1 MRTVNRSAPSGEPS
15 AVSSAPAGVSSDPAA
30 VSGAP
35 TSGVPDEPATPAGAE
50 LALDG
55 VRLGHHGG
63 VAVPGPVGLR
73 IAPGELLTV
82 VGPSGCGKT
91 TLLRTLAG
99 LLPPLEG
106 RVTQDGRPVR
116 RPGADRAVVF
126 QHDALLPWRTVR
138 ANVEL
143 PLAIRRVPRAERRR
157 TAQEW
162 LERVGLGD
170 HAHKL
175 PHRLSGGQRQRVQLA
190 RALAGRPRAVLMD
203 EPFGALD
210 AHTRAG
216 MQDLLVE
223 ILRGTGATVVF
234 VTHDV
239 DEALHLGDRIVLFA
253 SGEVLDVPHPRSRDA
268 RDAPATAALRRRV
281 LDSL

>member
-1 MRTVNRSAPSGEPS
+1 
-15 AVSSAPAGVSSDPAA
+15 VSTPAQAAPALPS
-30 VSGAP
+30 
-35 TSGVPDEPATPAGAE
+35 GAE
-50 LALDG
+50 LVLHEAL
-55 VRLGHHGG
+55 LGHPGG
-63 VAVPGPVGLR
+63 EPLTAALELR
-73 IAPGELLTV
+73 IAPGELLAV

-99 LLPPLEG
+99 LLPPLSG
-106 RVTQDGRPVR
+106 HVTQDGEPIT
-116 RPGADRAVVF
+116 RPGADRALVF

-143 PLAIRRVPRAERRR
+143 PLGIRRIPRAERRR
-157 TAQEW
+157 TAAHW
-162 LERVGLGD
+162 LDRVGLGE

-175 PHRLSGGQRQRVQLA
+175 PHQLSGGQRQRVQLA
-190 RALAGRPRAVLMD
+190 RSLAGRPRAVLMD

-239 DEALHLGDRIVLFA
+239 DEALHLGDRVVLPA
-253 SGEVLDVPHPRSRDA
+253 SGEVLDVPRPRDRDA
-268 RDAPATAALRRRV
+268 RQAPDTAALRRRI
-281 LDSL
+281 LASL

>member
-1 MRTVNRSAPSGEPS
+1 MSTVSPS
-15 AVSSAPAGVSSDPAA
+15 AVSAEPKAA
-30 VSGAP
+30 EA
-35 TSGVPDEPATPAGAE
+35 PAGAE
-50 LALDG
+50 LALRG
-55 VRLGHHGG
+55 ARLGHPDG
-63 VAVPGPVGLR
+63 VAVPGPVDLL

-99 LLPPLEG
+99 LLPPLTG
-106 RVTQDGRPVR
+106 SVTQDGEPIR
-116 RPGADRAVVF
+116 RPGADRALVF
-126 QHDALLPWRTVR
+126 QHDALLPWRSVR

-157 TAQEW
+157 AAQEW
-162 LERVGLGD
+162 LERVGLGG
-170 HAHKL
+170 HAGKL
-175 PHRLSGGQRQRVQLA
+175 PHQLSGGQRQRVQLA

-239 DEALHLGDRIVLFA
+239 DEALHLGDRVALFA
-253 SGEVLDVPHPRSRDA
+253 TGEVLDVPRPRSRDA
-268 RDAPATAALRRRV
+268 RQAPDTAALRRRV
-281 LDSL
+281 LASL